1 MGNYT
6 GPSPARN
13 FAPVATKDRFS
24 GDGSSVN
31 FDLTFDIPSGGFNSL
46 NVYVED
52 VWQEPTTAYTVGND
66 GSGNPRRITF
76 TAAPPSGTNNI
87 VVINTDRETARVIP
101 DPNSVGSSQLT
112 ADLITGQTE
121 VTAAAVDHVLIY
133 DANQTSLKKALVSTL
148 GNVIS
153 NSANNRVLT
162 DTGTVGSINAESALT
177 FDGTTLGTNALTA
190 SGTVTAAGFT
200 IGSAGINEAE
210 LEVLDGA
217 TISTNELNSLASI
230 GSDTVATQLATKAP
244 LASPAL
250 TGTATGVNLTLSGNL
265 TVNGTTTTLAT
276 TNSVISDNMI
286 ELNNGATSNANDC
299 GIVVERGSSG
309 DNAIF
314 AWDESADRFILG
326 TTTATGA
333 STGDL
338 TIAAGALEISRL
350 IIGSAD
356 IQEAELE
363 ILDGATLSTTELNYV
378 DGVTS
383 AIQTQID
390 TKLATAGGTM
400 TGDLL
405 VQDNVRIRVGNASGG
420 DLQIYHDTS
429 NSIIQDAGTGGLQ
442 LLSNSFKVMNAAGTE
457 DIITTTENGNVALYF
472 DNAAKLATN
481 SGGVAITGTATATT
495 FSGSGASLTN
505 LPAANITG
513 TLPAISGANL
523 TNLPLGP
530 SGIDEIGSLREFALY
545 YKGSGTPST
554 GMTISVGSTVTPSSY
569 ESSSMYLGVPEVLPV
584 NQPSSGGSLTQIGLM
599 RGFRGSSDPSGKTRG
614 PSGTWRCVAQ
624 ANYTQG
630 SSSGGSGI
638 TWHIS
643 LAGLFQ
649 RIS

>member
-46 NVYVED
+46 QVYVED
-52 VWQEPTTAYTVGND
+52 VFQEPTTAYTVGND
-66 GSGNPRRITF
+66 GSGNPRRVTF
-76 TAAPPSGTNNI
+76 TTAPPSGTNNI
-87 VVINTDRETARVIP
+87 VIINRDRETARVIP
-101 DPNSVGSSQLT
+101 DASSVGSNQLN
-112 ADLITGQTE
+112 AEMITGQTE
-121 VTAAAVDHVLIY
+121 VTAASADHVLIY

-162 DTGTVGSINAESALT
+162 DTGTTGSINGESNLT
-177 FDGTTLGTNALTA
+177 FDGSTLALTGSQTV
-190 SGTVTAAGFT
+190 SGTVTAGGFT
-200 IGSAGINEAE
+200 IGSAAINEAE

-217 TISTNELNSLASI
+217 TITTNELNTLASI

-276 TNSVISDNMI
+276 TNSVISDNII

-299 GIVVERGSSG
+299 GIVVERGSTG

-363 ILDGATLSTTELNYV
+363 ILDGATLTTTELNFV

-383 AIQTQID
+383 SIQDQID

-400 TGDLL
+400 TGDLIL
-405 VQDNVRIRVGNASGG
+405 ADNVKLEIGNASGG
-420 DLQIYHDTS
+420 DLQIYHDS
-429 NSIIQDAGTGGLQ
+429 NNSYIQDAGTGSLVINTND
-442 LLSNSFKVMNAAGTE
+442 LAIKNAADSETM
-457 DIITTTENGNVALYF
+457 ITATENSNVVLYF
-472 DNAAKLATN
+472 DNSAKLATN
-481 SGGVAITGTATATT
+481 SGGVAITGTITATT
-495 FSGSGASLTN
+495 FSGSGASLTS
-505 LPAANITG
+505 LPAANVTG
-513 TLPAISGANL
+513 QL
-523 TNLPLGP
+523 
-530 SGIDEIGSLREFALY
+530 
-545 YKGSGTPST
+545 TPST
-554 GMTISVGSTVTPSSY
+554 GGTGITLDYDS
-569 ESSSMYLGVPEVLPV
+569 LP
-584 NQPSSGGSLTQIGLM
+584 
-599 RGFRGSSDPSGKTRG
+599 SSDPGVKGRLY
-614 PSGTWRCVAQ
+614 R
-624 ANYTQG
+624 
-630 SSSGGSGI
+630 
-638 TWHIS
+638 
-643 LAGLFQ
+643 AGNDL
-649 RIS
+649 RVSAG

>member
-190 SGTVTAAGFT
+190 SGTVTAGGFT

-363 ILDGATLSTTELNYV
+363 ILDGATLSTTELNFV

-383 AIQTQID
+383 SIQDQID

-400 TGDLL
+400 TGDLIL
-405 VQDNVRIRVGNASGG
+405 GDNVKIEIGNQSGG
-420 DLQIYHDTS
+420 DLQIYHDTN

-569 ESSSMYLGVPEVLPV
+569 ESSSMYLGVPEILPI
-584 NQPSSGGSLTQIGLM
+584 NQPSSGGTLTQIGLM
-599 RGFRGSSDPSGKTRG
+599 RGFRGTSDPSGKTRG

>member
-6 GPSPARN
+6 GPSPARS

-52 VWQEPTTAYTVGND
+52 VWQEPGVAYNINND
-66 GSGNPRRITF
+66 GSGNPRRVTF

-87 VVINTDRETARVIP
+87 VVINRDRETARVIP
-101 DPNSVGSSQLT
+101 DASSVGSSQLT

-121 VTAAAVDHVLIY
+121 VTAASGDHVLIY

-162 DTGTVGSINAESALT
+162 DTGTTGSINGESNLT
-177 FDGTTLGTNALTA
+177 FDGSTLALTGSQTV
-190 SGTVTAAGFT
+190 SGTVTAGGFT
-200 IGSAGINEAE
+200 IGSAAINEAE

-217 TISTNELNSLASI
+217 TITTNELNTLASI

-265 TVNGTTTTLAT
+265 TVNGTTTTVAT
-276 TNSVISDNMI
+276 TNTTVSDNML
-286 ELNNGATSNANDC
+286 ELNTGSSSNANDC
-299 GIVVERGSSG
+299 GIVIERGSTG
-309 DNAIF
+309 DNAIM

-338 TIAAGALEISRL
+338 TIAAAALEVSRL

-363 ILDGATLSTTELNYV
+363 ILDGATLSTTELNFV

-383 AIQTQID
+383 SIQTQID

-405 VQDNVRIRVGNASGG
+405 LQDSVRIRLGNASGG

-442 LLSNSFKVMNAAGTE
+442 LLSNSFKVMNAAGSE

-505 LPAANITG
+505 LPAANVTGQFSATAIT
-513 TLPAISGANL
+513 LDYD
-523 TNLPLGP
+523 NLPTSDP
-530 SGIDEIGSLREFALY
+530 NV
-545 YKGSGTPST
+545 KGR
-554 GMTISVGSTVTPSSY
+554 IY
-569 ESSSMYLGVPEVLPV
+569 IH
-584 NQPSSGGSLTQIGLM
+584 NSGGGAPKLLAV
-599 RGFRGSSDPSGKTRG
+599 SDG
-614 PSGTWRCVAQ
+614 
-624 ANYTQG
+624 
-630 SSSGGSGI
+630 
-638 TWHIS
+638 
-643 LAGLFQ
+643 
-649 RIS
+649 

>member
-363 ILDGATLSTTELNYV
+363 ILDGATLSTTELNFV

-383 AIQTQID
+383 SIQDQID

-400 TGDLL
+400 TGDLIL
-405 VQDNVRIRVGNASGG
+405 GDNVKIEIGNQSGG
-420 DLQIYHDTS
+420 DLQIYHDTN
-429 NSIIQDAGTGGLQ
+429 NSIIQDAGAGGLQ

>member
-31 FDLTFDIPSGGFNSL
+31 FDLTFDIPAGGFNSL
-46 NVYVED
+46 QVYVED
-52 VWQEPTTAYTVGND
+52 VFQEPTVAYTVGND
-66 GSGNPRRITF
+66 GSGNPRRVTF
-76 TAAPPSGTNNI
+76 TTAPPSGTNNI
-87 VVINTDRETARVIP
+87 VIINRDRETARIIP
-101 DPNSVGSSQLT
+101 DASSVGSNQLS
-112 ADLITGQTE
+112 AEMITGQTE
-121 VTAAAVDHVLIY
+121 VTAASADHVLIY

-153 NSANNRVLT
+153 NSANNRILT
-162 DTGTVGSINAESALT
+162 DTGTTGSINGESNLT
-177 FDGTTLGTNALTA
+177 FDGSTLDLTGSQTV
-190 SGTVTAAGFT
+190 SGTVTAGGFT
-200 IGSAGINEAE
+200 IGSAAINEAE
-210 LEVLDGA
+210 LGILGGA

-299 GIVVERGSSG
+299 GIVVERGSTG

-363 ILDGATLSTTELNYV
+363 ILDGATLTTTELNYV

-390 TKLATAGGTM
+390 SKLATAGGTM
-400 TGDLL
+400 TGDLI
-405 VQDNVRIRVGNASGG
+405 VADNIKIEVGNATGG
-420 DLQIYHDTS
+420 DLQIYHDGT
-429 NSIIQDAGTGGLQ
+429 NSIMTNQTGQ
-442 LLSNSFKVMNAAGTE
+442 FKINGDDIHFMNAADTE
-457 DIITTTENGNVALYF
+457 TMLEMGANGNVVLYF
-472 DNAAKLATN
+472 DNSAKLATN
-481 SGGVAITGTATATT
+481 SGGVAITGTITATT
-495 FSGSGASLTN
+495 FSGSGASLTS
-505 LPAANITG
+505 LPAANVTG
-513 TLPAISGANL
+513 QL
-523 TNLPLGP
+523 
-530 SGIDEIGSLREFALY
+530 
-545 YKGSGTPST
+545 TPST
-554 GMTISVGSTVTPSSY
+554 GGAGITIDYDS
-569 ESSSMYLGVPEVLPV
+569 LP
-584 NQPSSGGSLTQIGLM
+584 N
-599 RGFRGSSDPSGKTRG
+599 SDPGVKGRLYRGAISGQTYLK
-614 PSGTWRCVAQ
+614 
-624 ANYTQG
+624 
-630 SSSGGSGI
+630 
-638 TWHIS
+638 IS
-643 LAGLFQ
+643 AG
-649 RIS
+649 

>member
-6 GPSPARN
+6 GPSPARS

-31 FDLTFDIPSGGFNSL
+31 FDLSFDIPSGGFNSL
-46 NVYVED
+46 SVYVED
-52 VWQEPTTAYTVGND
+52 VWQEPTTTYTVGND

-76 TAAPPSGTNNI
+76 TTAPLSGTNNI

-101 DPNSVGSSQLT
+101 DPNSIGSSQLNT
-112 ADLITGQTE
+112 EMITGLTE
-121 VTAAAVDHVLIY
+121 VTAVAADHVLIY

-153 NSANNRVLT
+153 NSANNRILT
-162 DTGTVGSINAESALT
+162 DTGTTGSINGESNLT
-177 FDGTTLGTNALTA
+177 FDGSTLALTGNQTA
-190 SGTVTAAGFT
+190 SGNITAGGFT
-200 IGSAGINEAE
+200 IGSAAINEAE

-244 LASPAL
+244 LASPSL

-265 TVNGTTTTLAT
+265 IVNGTTTTVAT
-276 TNSVISDNMI
+276 TNTTVSDNML
-286 ELNNGATSNANDC
+286 ELNTGSSSNANDC
-299 GIVVERGSSG
+299 GIVIERGSTG
-309 DNAIF
+309 DNAIM

-390 TKLATAGGTM
+390 SKLATAGGTM
-400 TGDLL
+400 TGDLI
-405 VQDNVRIRVGNASGG
+405 VADNVKIEIGNATGG
-420 DLQIYHDTS
+420 DLEIYHDGT
-429 NSIIQDAGTGGLQ
+429 NSIIDNNTGILKINGDDIH
-442 LLSNSFKVMNAAGTE
+442 FMNAADNETMLEMGV
-457 DIITTTENGNVALYF
+457 NGNVVLYF
-472 DNAAKLATN
+472 DNDAKFATN
-481 SGGVAITGTATATT
+481 SGGTATTGIHTATT

-505 LPAANITG
+505 IPAANLTG
-513 TLPAISGANL
+513 TLVSTLIFDYDNIPTSNPNVKG
-523 TNLPLGP
+523 
-530 SGIDEIGSLREFALY
+530 RLY
-545 YKGSGTPST
+545 RTAP
-554 GMTISVGSTVTPSSY
+554 M
-569 ESSSMYLGVPEVLPV
+569 
-584 NQPSSGGSLTQIGLM
+584 
-599 RGFRGSSDPSGKTRG
+599 
-614 PSGTWRCVAQ
+614 
-624 ANYTQG
+624 
-630 SSSGGSGI
+630 GSGI
-638 TWHIS
+638 S
-643 LAGLFQ
+643 EL
-649 RIS
+649 RISQG

>member
-6 GPSPARN
+6 GPSPARS

-52 VWQEPTTAYTVGND
+52 VWQEPGVAYNINND
-66 GSGNPRRITF
+66 GSGNPRRVTF

-87 VVINTDRETARVIP
+87 VVINRDRETARVIP
-101 DPNSVGSSQLT
+101 DASSVGSSQLT

-121 VTAAAVDHVLIY
+121 VTAASGDHVLIY

-162 DTGTVGSINAESALT
+162 DTGTTGSINAESALT
-177 FDGTTLGTNALTA
+177 FDGTTLSTNALTA

-265 TVNGTTTTLAT
+265 TVNGTTTTVAT
-276 TNSVISDNMI
+276 TNTTVSDNML
-286 ELNNGATSNANDC
+286 ELNTGSSSNANDC
-299 GIVVERGSSG
+299 GIVIERGSTG
-309 DNAIF
+309 DNAII

-338 TIAAGALEISRL
+338 TIAAAALEVSRL

-363 ILDGATLSTTELNYV
+363 ILDGATLSTTELNFV

-383 AIQTQID
+383 SIQTQID

-405 VQDNVRIRVGNASGG
+405 LQDSVRIRLGNASGG

-442 LLSNSFKVMNAAGTE
+442 LLSNSFKVMNAAGSE

-495 FSGSGASLTN
+495 FSGSGASLTS
-505 LPAANITG
+505 LPAANVTG
-513 TLPAISGANL
+513 QL
-523 TNLPLGP
+523 
-530 SGIDEIGSLREFALY
+530 
-545 YKGSGTPST
+545 TPST
-554 GMTISVGSTVTPSSY
+554 GGTGITLDYDS
-569 ESSSMYLGVPEVLPV
+569 LP
-584 NQPSSGGSLTQIGLM
+584 
-599 RGFRGSSDPSGKTRG
+599 SSDPGVKGRLY
-614 PSGTWRCVAQ
+614 R
-624 ANYTQG
+624 
-630 SSSGGSGI
+630 
-638 TWHIS
+638 
-643 LAGLFQ
+643 AGNDL
-649 RIS
+649 RVSAG

>member
-6 GPSPARN
+6 GPSPARS

-52 VWQEPTTAYTVGND
+52 VWQEPTSAYTVGND

-76 TAAPPSGTNNI
+76 TTAPVSGTNNI
-87 VVINTDRETARVIP
+87 VIINTDRETARVIP

-112 ADLITGQTE
+112 ADLITGQVE
-121 VTAAAVDHVLIY
+121 VTAAATDHVLIY

-162 DTGTVGSINAESALT
+162 DTGTTGSINAESALT

-200 IGSAGINEAE
+200 IGSAAINETE

-217 TISTNELNSLASI
+217 TITTNELNALASI

-265 TVNGTTTTLAT
+265 TVNGTTTTIAT
-276 TNSVISDNMI
+276 TNTTVSDNML
-286 ELNNGATSNANDC
+286 ELNTGSSSNANDC
-299 GIVVERGSSG
+299 GIVIERGSTG
-309 DNAIF
+309 DNAIM

-338 TIAAGALEISRL
+338 TIAAGGLEINRL
-350 IIGSAD
+350 IMGSAD

-383 AIQTQID
+383 SIQTQLD
-390 TKLATAGGTM
+390 ARLPLAGGAL
-400 TGDLL
+400 TGDLSTNSNISL
-405 VQDNVRIRVGNASGG
+405 G
-420 DLQIYHDTS
+420 DSDELIFG
-429 NSIIQDAGTGGLQ
+429 AGTDMK
-442 LLSNSFKVMNAAGTE
+442 LLSDGTTGYIFADDLRLVSASQE
-457 DIITTTENGNVALYF
+457 NMITASANGAVNLWF
-472 DNAAKLATN
+472 DNSKKLETVT
-481 SGGVAITGTATATT
+481 GGVTISGIATATT

-505 LPAANITG
+505 IPAANLTG
-513 TLPAISGANL
+513 TLVSTLIFDYDNIPTSNPNVKGRLYRTAPGAGQISEL
-523 TNLPLGP
+523 
-530 SGIDEIGSLREFALY
+530 
-545 YKGSGTPST
+545 
-554 GMTISVGSTVTPSSY
+554 
-569 ESSSMYLGVPEVLPV
+569 
-584 NQPSSGGSLTQIGLM
+584 
-599 RGFRGSSDPSGKTRG
+599 
-614 PSGTWRCVAQ
+614 
-624 ANYTQG
+624 
-630 SSSGGSGI
+630 
-638 TWHIS
+638 
-643 LAGLFQ
+643 
-649 RIS
+649 RISQG

>member
-6 GPSPARN
+6 GPSPARS

-46 NVYVED
+46 SVYVED
-52 VWQEPTTAYTVGND
+52 VWQEPGITYNINND
-66 GSGNPRRITF
+66 GSGNPRRVTF
-76 TAAPPSGTNNI
+76 TTAPVAGTNNI
-87 VVINTDRETARVIP
+87 IVINRDRETARIIP
-101 DPNSVGSSQLT
+101 DANSIGSSQLT
-112 ADLITGQTE
+112 SELITGQVE
-121 VTAAAVDHVLIY
+121 VSAAAADHVLIY

-153 NSANNRVLT
+153 NSANNRILT
-162 DTGTVGSINAESALT
+162 DTGTTGSINGESNLT
-177 FDGTTLGTNALTA
+177 FDGSTLALTGNQTA
-190 SGTVTAAGFT
+190 SGTITAAGFT
-200 IGSAGINEAE
+200 IGSAAINEAE

-244 LASPAL
+244 LASPSL

-286 ELNNGATSNANDC
+286 ELNNGASSNANDC

-363 ILDGATLSTTELNYV
+363 ILDGATLSTTELNFV

-390 TKLATAGGTM
+390 SKLATAGGTM
-400 TGDLL
+400 TGDLI
-405 VQDNVRIRVGNASGG
+405 VADNVKIEIGNATGG
-420 DLQIYHDTS
+420 DLEIYHDGT
-429 NSIIQDAGTGGLQ
+429 NSIIDNNTGILKINGDDIH
-442 LLSNSFKVMNAAGTE
+442 FMNAADNETMLEMGV
-457 DIITTTENGNVALYF
+457 NGNVVLYF
-472 DNAAKLATN
+472 DNDAKFATN
-481 SGGVAITGTATATT
+481 SGGTATTGTHTATT

-505 LPAANITG
+505 LPAANVAGQLPTG
-513 TLPAISGANL
+513 STLTIDYDSLPNSDPGVKGRLWRSGA
-523 TNLPLGP
+523 T
-530 SGIDEIGSLREFALY
+530 ALQV
-545 YKGSGTPST
+545 S
-554 GMTISVGSTVTPSSY
+554 
-569 ESSSMYLGVPEVLPV
+569 
-584 NQPSSGGSLTQIGLM
+584 
-599 RGFRGSSDPSGKTRG
+599 
-614 PSGTWRCVAQ
+614 
-624 ANYTQG
+624 
-630 SSSGGSGI
+630 
-638 TWHIS
+638 
-643 LAGLFQ
+643 AG
-649 RIS
+649 

>member
-6 GPSPARN
+6 GPSPARS

-76 TAAPPSGTNNI
+76 TASPPSGTNNI

-121 VTAAAVDHVLIY
+121 VTAASTDHVLIY
-133 DANQTSLKKALVSTL
+133 DANQTALKKALVSTL

-190 SGTVTAAGFT
+190 SGNITAGGFT
-200 IGSAGINEAE
+200 IGSAAINEAE

-217 TISTNELNSLASI
+217 TISTNELNTLASI

-244 LASPAL
+244 LASPSL

-286 ELNNGATSNANDC
+286 ELNNGASSNANDC

-338 TIAAGALEISRL
+338 TIAAGSLEISRL

-363 ILDGATLSTTELNYV
+363 ILDGATLSTTELNFV

-390 TKLATAGGTM
+390 SKLATAGGTM
-400 TGDLL
+400 TGDLI
-405 VQDNVRIRVGNASGG
+405 VADNVKIEIGNATGG
-420 DLQIYHDTS
+420 DLEIYHDGT
-429 NSIIQDAGTGGLQ
+429 NSIIDNNTGILKINGDDIH
-442 LLSNSFKVMNAAGTE
+442 FMNAADNETMLEMGV
-457 DIITTTENGNVALYF
+457 NGNVVLYF
-472 DNAAKLATN
+472 DNDAKFATN
-481 SGGVAITGTATATT
+481 SGGTATTGTHTATT

-505 LPAANITG
+505 LPAANVAGQLPTG
-513 TLPAISGANL
+513 STLTIDYDSLPNSDPGVKGRLWRSGA
-523 TNLPLGP
+523 T
-530 SGIDEIGSLREFALY
+530 ALQV
-545 YKGSGTPST
+545 S
-554 GMTISVGSTVTPSSY
+554 
-569 ESSSMYLGVPEVLPV
+569 
-584 NQPSSGGSLTQIGLM
+584 
-599 RGFRGSSDPSGKTRG
+599 
-614 PSGTWRCVAQ
+614 
-624 ANYTQG
+624 
-630 SSSGGSGI
+630 
-638 TWHIS
+638 
-643 LAGLFQ
+643 AG
-649 RIS
+649 

>member
-6 GPSPARN
+6 GPSPARS

-52 VWQEPTTAYTVGND
+52 VWQEPTSAYTVGND

-76 TAAPPSGTNNI
+76 TTAPVSGTNNI
-87 VVINTDRETARVIP
+87 VIINTDRETARVIP

-112 ADLITGQTE
+112 ADLITGQVE
-121 VTAAAVDHVLIY
+121 VTAAATDHVLIY

-162 DTGTVGSINAESALT
+162 DTGTTGSINAESALT

-200 IGSAGINEAE
+200 IGSAAINETE

-217 TISTNELNSLASI
+217 TITTNELNALASI

-265 TVNGTTTTLAT
+265 TVNGTTTTIAT
-276 TNSVISDNMI
+276 TNTTVSDNML
-286 ELNNGATSNANDC
+286 ELNTGSSSNANDC
-299 GIVVERGSSG
+299 GIVIERGSTG
-309 DNAIF
+309 DNAIM

-338 TIAAGALEISRL
+338 TIAAGALEVSRL

-356 IQEAELE
+356 IQETELE

-383 AIQTQID
+383 SIQTQID
-390 TKLATAGGTM
+390 SKLATAGGTM

-405 VQDNVRIRVGNASGG
+405 LGDNVKIELGASQ
-420 DLQIYHDTS
+420 DLQIYHDGS
-429 NSIIQDAGTGGLQ
+429 KSIIQDAGVGSLTIITNE
-442 LLSNSFKVMNAAGTE
+442 LSVKNSNNTE
-457 DIITTTENGNVALYF
+457 DMITATENGNVVLYF
-472 DNAAKLATN
+472 DNDAKFATN
-481 SGGVAITGTATATT
+481 SGGTATTGIHTATT

-505 LPAANITG
+505 LPAANISG

-523 TNLPLGP
+523 TNLAFGNVTT
-530 SGIDEIGSLREFALY
+530 
-545 YKGSGTPST
+545 GTPPDGLFLNLPIGNPSVNGRLYRSST
-554 GMTISVGSTVTPSSY
+554 GSVFVS
-569 ESSSMYLGVPEVLPV
+569 LG
-584 NQPSSGGSLTQIGLM
+584 
-599 RGFRGSSDPSGKTRG
+599 
-614 PSGTWRCVAQ
+614 
-624 ANYTQG
+624 
-630 SSSGGSGI
+630 
-638 TWHIS
+638 
-643 LAGLFQ
+643 
-649 RIS
+649 

>member
-6 GPSPARN
+6 GPSPARS

-46 NVYVED
+46 SVYVED
-52 VWQEPTTAYTVGND
+52 VWQEPGITYNINND
-66 GSGNPRRITF
+66 GSGNPRRVTF
-76 TAAPPSGTNNI
+76 TTAPVSGTNNI
-87 VVINTDRETARVIP
+87 IVINRDRETARIIP
-101 DPNSVGSSQLT
+101 DANSIGSSQLT
-112 ADLITGQTE
+112 SELITGQVE
-121 VTAAAVDHVLIY
+121 VSAASADHVLIY

-153 NSANNRVLT
+153 NSANNRILT
-162 DTGTVGSINAESALT
+162 DTGTTGSINGESNLT
-177 FDGTTLGTNALTA
+177 FDGSTLALTGNQTA
-190 SGTVTAAGFT
+190 SGNITAGGFT
-200 IGSAGINEAE
+200 IGSAAINEAE

-244 LASPAL
+244 LASPSL

-265 TVNGTTTTLAT
+265 IVNGTTTTVAT
-276 TNSVISDNMI
+276 TNTTVSDNLL
-286 ELNNGATSNANDC
+286 ELNTGSSSNANDC
-299 GIVVERGSSG
+299 GIVIERGSSG

-363 ILDGATLSTTELNYV
+363 ILDGATLSTTELNFV

-390 TKLATAGGTM
+390 SKLATAGGTM
-400 TGDLL
+400 TGDLI
-405 VQDNVRIRVGNASGG
+405 VADNVKIEIGNATGG
-420 DLQIYHDTS
+420 DLEIYHDGT
-429 NSIIQDAGTGGLQ
+429 NSIIDNNTGILKINGDDIH
-442 LLSNSFKVMNAAGTE
+442 FMNAADNETMLEMGV
-457 DIITTTENGNVALYF
+457 NGNVVLYF
-472 DNAAKLATN
+472 DNDAKFATN
-481 SGGVAITGTATATT
+481 SGGTATTGIHTATT

-505 LPAANITG
+505 IPLAN
-513 TLPAISGANL
+513 ASGQFSA
-523 TNLPLGP
+523 TAVTIDYDNLPTSDPGT
-530 SGIDEIGSLREFALY
+530 
-545 YKGSGTPST
+545 KGQFWRSGTALQ
-554 GMTISVGSTVTPSSY
+554 V
-569 ESSSMYLGVPEVLPV
+569 
-584 NQPSSGGSLTQIGLM
+584 SGG
-599 RGFRGSSDPSGKTRG
+599 
-614 PSGTWRCVAQ
+614 
-624 ANYTQG
+624 
-630 SSSGGSGI
+630 
-638 TWHIS
+638 
-643 LAGLFQ
+643 
-649 RIS
+649 